1 MKKQEIVSV
10 LYELHKITGFRM
22 SLHDTEF
29 REVAAYPL
37 DMLPVCKLIHGI
49 KGEREKCR
57 CGDADAFREVKKTGL
72 PYVYRCRF
80 GMTEAI
86 SPLYNFGTLTGY
98 LMMGQ
103 VVDSGSD
110 RSALLEELTAIG
122 ADPVAAKRR
131 IDAMRAVPE
140 EMLGSYLRI
149 MTICAQ
155 YLTLSNAVP
164 GAKPSVSRAAH
175 RFIHENISKK
185 ITIRDICAA
194 VGCSKTN
201 LIASYKR
208 DYGITIN
215 TAINEAKLTE
225 AKRLLEDGELSI
237 SDIADKTGFYDQSY
251 FSKVFSARCGASPS
265 EYRRLRA
272 LEKEKQDI

>member
-22 SLHDTEF
+22 SLHDVDF
-29 REVAAYPL
+29 HEVAAYPL
-37 DMLPVCKLIHGI
+37 DALPVCKLIHGI
-49 KGEREKCR
+49 EGEHEKCLL
-57 CGDADAFREVKKTGL
+57 GDAEAFREVRSSGF

-103 VVDSGSD
+103 VVDSGND
-110 RSALLEELTAIG
+110 RGQLLEALVEIG
-122 ADPVAAKRR
+122 ADPENAKKR

-164 GAKPSVSRAAH
+164 GAKPSVSSAAH
-175 RFIHENISKK
+175 RYIMENISEK
-185 ITIRDICAA
+185 ITIADICAA

-201 LIASYKR
+201 LISSYKR
-208 DYGITIN
+208 DYGMTVN
-215 TAINEAKLTE
+215 TAINEAKLAE
-225 AKRLLEDGELSI
+225 AKRMLEENELTI
-237 SDIADKTGFYDQSY
+237 NEIAEKTGYYDQSY
-251 FSKVFSARCGASPS
+251 FSKVFSARCGISPS
-265 EYRRLRA
+265 EYRKKMA
-272 LEKEKQDI
+272 EEKEKK

>member
-10 LYELHKITGFRM
+10 LYELHKITGFRV
-22 SLHDTEF
+22 SLHDTEL

-49 KGEREKCR
+49 EGERKKCQS
-57 CGDADAFREVKKTGL
+57 GDAEGFLEVKKTGL
-72 PYVYRCRF
+72 PHVYRCRF

-103 VVDSGSD
+103 VVDSGND
-110 RSALLEELTAIG
+110 RSQLLDALVAIG
-122 ADPVAAKRR
+122 ADQSVARR
-131 IDAMRAVPE
+131 KINAMRAVPE

-208 DYGITIN
+208 DYGMTIN
-215 TAINEAKLTE
+215 CAINEAKLSE
-225 AKRLLEDGELSI
+225 AKRLLDDEDISI
-237 SDIADKTGFYDQSY
+237 SEIAERTGFYDQSY
-251 FSKVFSARCGASPS
+251 FSKVFSARCGIAPS
-265 EYRRLRA
+265 EYRRQRLS
-272 LEKEKQDI
+272 EKERKD

>member
-22 SLHDTEF
+22 SLYDTEF

-49 KGEREKCR
+49 EGEREKCIA
-57 CGDADAFREVKKTGL
+57 GDRKAFREVTDSGL

-103 VVDSGSD
+103 VVDSGND
-110 RSALLEELTAIG
+110 RCELLEALVSIG
-122 ADPVAAKRR
+122 ADRTSAEKR

-175 RFIHENISKK
+175 RFIHENVSKK
-185 ITIRDICAA
+185 ITIKDICAA

-201 LIASYKR
+201 LIGSYKR
-208 DYGITIN
+208 DYGMTIN
-215 TAINEAKLTE
+215 NAINEAKLTE
-225 AKRLLEDGELSI
+225 AKRLLEEEDISI
-237 SDIADKTGFYDQSY
+237 SDIAEKTGFYDQSY
-251 FSKVFSARCGASPS
+251 FSKVFSSRCGISPS
-265 EYRRLRA
+265 DYRKAKA
-272 LEKEKQDI
+272 LEKERKE

>member
-22 SLHDTEF
+22 SLHDVDF
-29 REVAAYPL
+29 HEVAAYPL

-49 KGEREKCR
+49 EGEHEKCL
-57 CGDADAFREVKKTGL
+57 CGDAEAFREVSSSGF
-72 PYVYRCRF
+72 PIVYRCRF

-103 VVDSGSD
+103 VVDSGND
-110 RSALLEELTAIG
+110 RGKLLEALVEIG
-122 ADPVAAKRR
+122 IDPENAKKR
-131 IDAMRAVPE
+131 IDVMRAVPE

-175 RFIHENISKK
+175 RFILENVSKR
-185 ITIRDICAA
+185 ITIKDICAA

-201 LIASYKR
+201 LISSYKR
-208 DYGITIN
+208 DYGKTIN
-215 TAINEAKLTE
+215 DAINETKLTE
-225 AKRLLEDGELSI
+225 AKRLLEEGELSI
-237 SDIADKTGFYDQSY
+237 NEISHATGFYDQSY
-251 FSKVFSARCGASPS
+251 FSKVFSQKCGTPPS
-265 EYRRLRA
+265 EYR
-272 LEKEKQDI
+272 KNSH

>member
-22 SLHDTEF
+22 SLHDTDF
-29 REVAAYPL
+29 NEVAAYPL

-49 KGEREKCR
+49 DGEREKCML
-57 CGDADAFREVKKTGL
+57 GDADAFREVKKTGL

-103 VVDSGSD
+103 VVDSGND
-110 RSALLEELTAIG
+110 RAGLLEALIRTG
-122 ADPVAAKRR
+122 ADPTVARRR
-131 IDAMRAVPE
+131 IDAMRAIPE

-175 RFIHENISKK
+175 RFIQENVSKK
-185 ITIRDICAA
+185 ITIKDICAA

-208 DYGITIN
+208 DYGTTIN
-215 TAINEAKLTE
+215 TAINEAKLAE
-225 AKRLLEDGELSI
+225 AKRLLEEEDISI
-237 SDIADKTGFYDQSY
+237 SDIADRTGYYDQSY
-251 FSKVFSARCGASPS
+251 FSKVFSARCGIAPS
-265 EYRRLRA
+265 EYRRLKA
-272 LEKEKQDI
+272 LEKERKDQ